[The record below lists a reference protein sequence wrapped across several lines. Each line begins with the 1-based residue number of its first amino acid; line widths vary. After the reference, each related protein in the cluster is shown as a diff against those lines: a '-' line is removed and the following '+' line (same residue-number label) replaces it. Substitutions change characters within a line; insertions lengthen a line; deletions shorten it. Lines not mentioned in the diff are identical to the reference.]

1 MVAVEAD
8 AMRQSGEQAVR
19 EPTACSRWLARN
31 VSKPRNSSWVAALRR
46 VSPHRVR
53 RRVFALI
60 TFGYELEMLALHM
73 RVLQPEVT
81 RFLVAEATST
91 YDAINQ
97 GRLAPDKPAV
107 LSEAIGQRTFP
118 PDLAELVTVR
128 VLRAAEEAPRC
139 KAAKPA
145 RFAGPHGCWEARHR
159 SVLLE
164 LLFGVADRDDD
175 LALLADVD
183 EIASPQVDCP
193 ARAACSSRADLARH
207 ATTLACTGR
216 AHAAAVRSDAEQ
228 AGARRAAQVHAASLQ
243 HGVRR
248 ALLAARRDVVC
259 AARVQRVVAAQ
270 ARAARRAAHD
280 GH

>member
-1 MVAVEAD
+1 MGAVEA
-8 AMRQSGEQAVR
+8 ASQWVQSGEQAVR

-60 TFGYELEMLALHM
+60 TFGYELEMLTLHM

-97 GRLAPDKPAV
+97 GRLAPNKPAV
-107 LSEAIGQRTFP
+107 LTEAIGQRTFP

-164 LLFGVADRDDD
+164 LLFGVADRDED

-193 ARAACSSRADLARH
+193 ARAACWLSSRLGTPRH
-207 ATTLACTGR
+207 HLGRLHRSCTCCG
-216 AHAAAVRSDAEQ
+216 
-228 AGARRAAQVHAASLQ
+228 GAQ
-243 HGVRR
+243 
-248 ALLAARRDVVC
+248 
-259 AARVQRVVAAQ
+259 
-270 ARAARRAAHD
+270 
-280 GH
+280 

>member
-1 MVAVEAD
+1 M
-8 AMRQSGEQAVR
+8 
-19 EPTACSRWLARN
+19 
-31 VSKPRNSSWVAALRR
+31 
-46 VSPHRVR
+46 
-53 RRVFALI
+53 
-60 TFGYELEMLALHM
+60 
-73 RVLQPEVT
+73 
-81 RFLVAEATST
+81 
-91 YDAINQ
+91 
-97 GRLAPDKPAV
+97 

-193 ARAACSSRADLARH
+193 ARAACWLSSRLGTPRH
-207 ATTLACTGR
+207 HLGLHRSCTCCG
-216 AHAAAVRSDAEQ
+216 
-228 AGARRAAQVHAASLQ
+228 GAL
-243 HGVRR
+243 
-248 ALLAARRDVVC
+248 
-259 AARVQRVVAAQ
+259 
-270 ARAARRAAHD
+270 
-280 GH
+280 